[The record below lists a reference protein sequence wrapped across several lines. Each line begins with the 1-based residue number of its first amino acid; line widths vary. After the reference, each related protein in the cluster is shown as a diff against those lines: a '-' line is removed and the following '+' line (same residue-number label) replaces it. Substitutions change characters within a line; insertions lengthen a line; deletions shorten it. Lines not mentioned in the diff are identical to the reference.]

1 MGTSSSYSRYLS
13 ITTTILLTIT
23 RIILNTPKGKVLLRA
38 KRILITIPP
47 LVDDNF
53 LNPFCPDSRETKI
66 FKKFKHFNLWAA
78 AVKDPAIPLGVSV
91 LNVAP
96 GNLTTPYGLAQM
108 PAVYYFRTTPAPGIY
123 ATAYGTPAG
132 MELRDEDVKGE
143 IQAAMQRL
151 RSGGDLNTTTTEPA
165 NIVAFN
171 SHSPYE
177 LTVSPK
183 EIKAGFYKD
192 LYALQGYQNTWWS
205 GAAFLAHDSSGL
217 WQFTSDIVDRL
228 VAGLR

>member
-1 MGTSSSYSRYLS
+1 
-13 ITTTILLTIT
+13 
-23 RIILNTPKGKVLLRA
+23 
-38 KRILITIPP
+38 
-47 LVDDNF
+47 
-53 LNPFCPDSRETKI
+53 
-66 FKKFKHFNLWAA
+66 
-78 AVKDPAIPLGVSV
+78 
-91 LNVAP
+91 
-96 GNLTTPYGLAQM
+96 
-108 PAVYYFRTTPAPGIY
+108 
-123 ATAYGTPAG
+123 